1 MHKLV
6 ELWEFLIYFSLLALM
21 WAGAEAIFE
30 GAVHSSYVDAGVC
43 CVMAR
48 FAQRLGET
56 HVSD

>member
-1 MHKLV
+1 MRKLV

-30 GAVHSSYVDAGVC
+30 GAVHSSYVDTAAC

-48 FAQRLGET
+48 FAQRIGET
-56 HVSD
+56 RE